1 MVASRIAEIT
11 ICCAVEYCVPRKT
24 GREGAMAD
32 RLRPI
37 GQYEWHLHVP
47 SAGLV
52 WKRPR
57 AGGGESEK
65 PNIRCLREV
74 RHGKILCCDLL
85 LIPVFMNERHGAI
98 SINPLNLQCQMIR
111 SEWGRELASENDQET
126 ERGPDEQL
134 NSTQFGI
141 CANLRLCGTGVWFEV
156 YVVVQAT
163 PR

>member
-57 AGGGESEK
+57 AGGG
-65 PNIRCLREV
+65 
-74 RHGKILCCDLL
+74 GK
-85 LIPVFMNERHGAI
+85 
-98 SINPLNLQCQMIR
+98 MIR

-141 CANLRLCGTGVWFEV
+141 CANLRLCGTGVWFDV